1 MLSENVR
8 EWTAEWVAEGR
19 AKGLEQGRAEGI
31 EQGRAEERALLCRQA
46 ARKFDDDARRLAA
59 VLAEVADPERL
70 AQVGDWIIECGTEAE
85 LFARVAEVHGAG
97 AQRSAAV
104 LAEVADPERLTQ
116 AGGGIVEC
124 ATGAEPFA
132 PVAEARWS
140 PTEVPLRMED
150 VILLVKDKEK
160 WKALWVAEGCA
171 EGLEQGRE
179 QGREQ
184 VRVEKCALLCR
195 QAARKFDDDTQR
207 LAAVLAE
214 VTDPKR
220 LAEVGDWI
228 IDCGT
233 EAELFAR
240 VADAR
245 RPGTEAP
252 RLGTA
257 QTRIVEQVWEW
268 LAEWAANGRA
278 EGLEQGREQG
288 LEQGREQGLEQGRE
302 QGLEQGRAEG
312 LEQGR
317 EQGLEQGRSE
327 ERALL
332 CRLAARKFDA
342 GAPQRLAAALAEVAD
357 PERLAEVGD
366 WIIECGTEAELLT
379 RVARFG
385 S

>member
-46 ARKFDDDARRLAA
+46 ARKFDGDDARRLAA
-59 VLAEVADPERL
+59 ALAEVADPERL
-70 AQVGDWIIECGTEAE
+70 TQVGDWIIECGTGAE
-85 LFARVAEVHGAG
+85 LSARVAEVHGAG

-116 AGGGIVEC
+116 VGGGIVEC
-124 ATGAEPFA
+124 ATEAEPFA

-150 VILLVKDKEK
+150 VISLVKDKEK
-160 WKALWVAEGCA
+160 WKALWVAEGRA
-171 EGLEQGRE
+171 EGLEEGRE

-184 VRVEKCALLCR
+184 VRAEKCALLCR
-195 QAARKFDDDTQR
+195 QAARKFDDDDTRR

-214 VTDPKR
+214 VTDPER
-220 LAEVGDWI
+220 LAQVGDWI

-245 RPGTEAP
+245 RHGTEAA
-252 RLGTA
+252 RLEKA
-257 QTRIVEQVWEW
+257 QTRIVEQVWGW
-268 LAEWAANGRA
+268 LAESAANGRA
-278 EGLEQGREQG
+278 EGLEQGR
-288 LEQGREQGLEQGRE
+288 
-302 QGLEQGRAEG
+302 A
-312 LEQGR
+312 
-317 EQGLEQGRSE
+317 E

-332 CRLAARKFDA
+332 CRLASRKFDA
-342 GAPQRLAAALAEVAD
+342 GTAQRLAAALAEVAD

-366 WIIECGTEAELLT
+366 WIIDCGTGAELLA
-379 RVARFG
+379 RVARRG